1 MAGPSQTVSH
11 PTFERYLVPEEHVVL
26 AVRLHWAKVI
36 EPVLTAVAVFVAIGW
51 LVGPAAQAFGDG
63 AELLWWIWIAVLVR
77 SAWLLASWRAEWFV
91 TTDRRMLLVF
101 GLLTRKVAMMPLG
114 KVTDMN
120 YKRSPLGLLLGYG
133 EFVLESAGQ
142 DQAMRSIRYV
152 RHPDD
157 TYRAI
162 CAVIFAPQNAEPQH
176 RPASPARPPVA
187 PPPSYLP
194 TWPPAP
200 SSRPSDD
207 VTQLI
212 PARRIGPVDADDD
225 VGPGWDVSETPS
237 RYIDLRTD
245 QSDGA

>member
-1 MAGPSQTVSH
+1 MAGRDPRVSH

-36 EPVLTAVAVFVAIGW
+36 EPVLTALATFFVVGW
-51 LVGPAAQAFGDG
+51 LVGPATQAFGDG
-63 AELLWWIWIAVLVR
+63 AQLIWWLWIAVLVR
-77 SAWLLASWRAEWFV
+77 SVWLLADWRAEWFV

-101 GLLTRKVAMMPLG
+101 GLVTRKVAMMPLG

-152 RHPDD
+152 RRPDD

-162 CAVIFAPQNAEPQH
+162 CAVIFAPQNAEPQL
-176 RPASPARPPVA
+176 RPAA
-187 PPPSYLP
+187 PRLTEPPSFRP

-200 SSRPSDD
+200 SASPSDD
-207 VTQLI
+207 ATQLI
-212 PARRIGPVDADDD
+212 PVRRLSPVDPDDD
-225 VGPGWDVSETPS
+225 AGAGWAVSETPS

-245 QSDGA
+245 GSDEV